1 MKVIRKKAITASSQ
15 IQSAEND
22 KILFSDWVKKTYGIN
37 RDDIPSE
44 DFDKYLNEYKEYR
57 SGSNIVRYNYFEDIE
72 SSEDVTSTYKMKETV
87 DKNRKYNEGNNNSKY
102 LEIILPQYEEY
113 FSSHPG
119 YSIEL
124 LFGVLKPNDDRYQ
137 DIFTK
142 LKEEGYKPRSTNY
155 VDRIATDAITIDVDS
170 RELPEDVWDIIEKYP
185 ELSIRHLNFHNGRNS
200 YKAKFELW
208 DEDFRNIRDKAYK
221 EMLSAGRNETVDSS
235 VDYSKLSDDD
245 SIRMLGYSP
254 KYIDLRGQ
262 IVDPGE
268 VVSYYDVKKLYDQT
282 TQGDEDPA
290 AIGMKTFDDWMKDS
304 ISEGWFKP
312 VESSGKIDA
321 SEETSC
327 FDVYECMDDYTIGD
341 KGQWMDEEELEIF
354 YDQMK
359 EDDPVVQE
367 YDSFEAWLEDTVQNG
382 YLRKVSEDEM
392 LEGVEAAEEIEN
404 VDFRKD
410 RRLAPTSL
418 RYRGCLIVLDRGGDG
433 YNVYDKYR
441 ELEDAGFGSLESAK
455 KFVDE
460 LVSESNIKSAEET
473 NKKDVLVVKNYP
485 IGWTSAGEDRVLSK
499 GTRLHYLGYEGDSLK
514 FQDSSSSDIV
524 SLDRDEFKKAVAQ
537 GYFQKIN
544 MNISSSEDVESDEDD
559 LEETEQ
565 EFTSKETSI
574 NKAKLPAIYRMVS
587 FRPNQVVL
595 DYGGGRFD
603 NGVEYLAELG
613 ATGLVYDP
621 YNREPAHNRAVIRQ
635 VRENGGADIVLCSNV
650 LNVIK
655 EEEARL
661 NVLKNIRKL
670 VKPSGKVYI
679 TVYEGSGTGEGK
691 QSQEDAYQLNRKTK
705 DYMDEIKSVF
715 PDAQRKGKLIVA
727 TPSGQIL
734 SSYKASGRKY
744 TTDHIN
750 RCPHC
755 TNMTL
760 QEVDDGLYVC
770 DECGAE
776 YWGYPAFKGGLD
788 LEEIEESR
796 YIFSSDSINEEKYKV
811 RFYVLD
817 GVNKGDLDREEFFSI
832 REDALRAY
840 RKVFNRDLYSLNP
853 TVWVKIGDD
862 WRRLMGYELV
872 ESSASVQAGKLVE
885 APQEVVDE
893 LLSILEGYGFV
904 LDERFKV
911 NPGKTWFGNIHIQV
925 VNHDSY
931 VYTEDD
937 EDVRSQLRRYV
948 PSSMIDEIHALEKR
962 TDCPITWNFGV
973 DDNCEVTGGLD
984 IDKQWIPTDDDDDE
998 DNNITSSSQINLPG
1012 YGVQWVSGYAGHGVN
1027 RTEVKYF
1034 RKEADRDAFAE
1045 KLKSHNVIGIK
1056 TFKIDNFYHT
1066 NPETVE
1072 ANHKYKTRHPNYC
1085 PHCTNMTL
1093 VEVEDGTYVC
1103 DECGAEY
1110 RGYPSFE
1117 GGLDLEEIEGGL
1129 ELKKNDVKPYNTD
1142 KEHMMMFYVGPGGYL
1157 QKDILDYAKSKGH
1170 NYFYWGSDEA
1180 WSYDFHGGYNGD
1192 TIVTY
1197 DDADNLPD
1205 WYRDDAIRY
1214 GKPIKV
1220 NNNVASRIQA
1230 ANYGGAYDIEDD
1242 MYFTKDEIVEFA
1254 QDVVDDFNTMQDA
1267 VFDLYS
1273 VYFVGDRSDI
1283 LQIEITDGD
1292 YDFNHEE
1299 RIDMRRIRKPSDL
1312 YKYKDKFVWGL
1323 IKEYKEFQDMMNG
1336 IEYVESSSTL
1346 PKRDLETLS
1355 KKAAEVTTIDD
1366 LNRVISPLRIH
1377 DENKWAHYS
1386 ELARS
1391 GKYSPAAIGKMISDD
1406 LYQELQDEVEGSEK
1420 IEAKQKMSPWK
1431 VKKIIKDLNDD
1442 LYNKASKV
1450 LQSEDFG
1457 FPLEEIADYL
1467 VIEVEEIP
1475 EGIRAEVRAELS
1487 YSGMTE
1493 LADAL
1498 NPIVSKYDKN
1508 AYFDMV
1514 APGIMEAYIMLNKQQ
1529 PIKSVEL
1536 FPVEDDYEEAIEDEK
1551 QYEVP
1556 FEGYVT
1562 VENDTI
1568 EFKSIEKMDPI
1579 EDEDYGYMKIDDQ
1592 RGIEYNITELIAP
1605 NVPEEDGKYHVKGV
1619 AKLSYYLTGVHEE
1632 YEDTYDDYDSYKSYN
1647 TELATVEFNEKG
1659 SWIED
1664 LQFVEE

>member
-22 KILFSDWVKKTYGIN
+22 KILFSDWIKKTYGIN
-37 RDDIPSE
+37 RDDIPSA
-44 DFDKYLNEYKEYR
+44 DFDKYLNEYKEYK

-72 SSEDVTSTYKMKETV
+72 SSEDVTSIYKMKETI
-87 DKNRKYNEGNNNSKY
+87 DKNRKYNEGRNDTDY
-102 LEIILPQYEEY
+102 LENVVPVYEEY
-113 FSSHPG
+113 FSAHPG
-119 YSIEL
+119 YSTDL
-124 LFGVLKPNDDRYQ
+124 LFGILNHNDDRYQ
-137 DIFTK
+137 DIFNQ
-142 LKEEGYKPRSTNY
+142 LKGRGYNPRATNY
-155 VDRIATDAITIDVDS
+155 IDRIATDAITIDLS
-170 RELPEDVWDIIEKYP
+170 EREIPEEVLDITEKYP
-185 ELSIRHLNFHNGRNS
+185 ELSIRHLNFHKGANS

-208 DEDFRNIRDKAYK
+208 DEDFRELKEKAYAAIRDKRRTK
-221 EMLSAGRNETVDSS
+221 
-235 VDYSKLSDDD
+235 
-245 SIRMLGYSP
+245 
-254 KYIDLRGQ
+254 
-262 IVDPGE
+262 
-268 VVSYYDVKKLYDQT
+268 
-282 TQGDEDPA
+282 
-290 AIGMKTFDDWMKDS
+290 
-304 ISEGWFKP
+304 
-312 VESSGKIDA
+312 VESA
-321 SEETSC
+321 EEVLCSE
-327 FDVYECMDDYTIGD
+327 VYECMDDYTIGD
-341 KGQWMDEEELEIF
+341 KGQWIDEEELEIF

-367 YDSFEAWLEDTVQNG
+367 YDSFEAWLEDTVNNG

-392 LEGVEAAEEIEN
+392 LESVEASEDVI
-404 VDFRKD
+404 DYKKD
-410 RRLAPTSL
+410 RRLFPTNI
-418 RYRGCLIVLDRGGDG
+418 RYKGYLVVLDRGGDG

-441 ELEDAGFGSLESAK
+441 ELEDCGFGSLDDAK

-460 LVSESNIKSAEET
+460 ITSCFTIQSSYTQEESTKVIESSESTAKWWMAKYYPAEGKVKKVYFEGPSSIDKAEKVFKDWIPEPYTKVVFLGSTPNMSDDYMKSEGFEKVIIKSSVTAAEE
-473 NKKDVLVVKNYP
+473 
-485 IGWTSAGEDRVLSK
+485 A
-499 GTRLHYLGYEGDSLK
+499 
-514 FQDSSSSDIV
+514 
-524 SLDRDEFKKAVAQ
+524 DE
-537 GYFQKIN
+537 N
-544 MNISSSEDVESDEDD
+544 D
-559 LEETEQ
+559 LEQTEQ
-565 EFTSKETSI
+565 EFTSKDTSI
-574 NKAKLPAIYRMVS
+574 NKAKLPAIYKMVS
-587 FRPNQVVL
+587 FQPGQVVL
-595 DYGGGRFD
+595 DYGGGRYD
-603 NGVEYLAELG
+603 NGSEYLAELG

-621 YNREPAHNRAVIRQ
+621 YNREASHNRNVIKQ
-635 VRENGGADIVLCSNV
+635 IRENGGADVTLCSNV

-655 EEEARL
+655 EPEARL
-661 NVLKNIRKL
+661 TVLKNIRKL
-670 VKPSGKVYI
+670 LKPSGKVYI

-705 DYMDEIKSVF
+705 DYMDEVRMVF

-727 TPSGQIL
+727 TPATNIKSSKKVAASKLTESLRDRIFDFIETLEVTDSYDYLLEQVSDEFKMDPGAVEDYVKEFYKSKEFSEWHDTADQEDIEA
-734 SSYKASGRKY
+734 SYKASGRKY

-770 DECGAE
+770 EDCGAE
-776 YWGYPAFKGGLD
+776 FWGYPAFKGGLY
-788 LEEIEESR
+788 LEEIS
-796 YIFSSDSINEEKYKV
+796 
-811 RFYVLD
+811 
-817 GVNKGDLDREEFFSI
+817 
-832 REDALRAY
+832 ED
-840 RKVFNRDLYSLNP
+840 
-853 TVWVKIGDD
+853 
-862 WRRLMGYELV
+862 
-872 ESSASVQAGKLVE
+872 VQASEKIEAKLIE
-885 APQEVVDE
+885 PPQSVVTE
-893 LLSILEGYGFV
+893 LLHILSVYGFE
-904 LDERFKV
+904 LDKRFKV
-911 NPGKTWFGNIHIQV
+911 NPGKTWMGNAHVQV
-925 VNHDSY
+925 INPESY
-931 VYTEDD
+931 VYDTSE
-937 EDVRSQLRRYV
+937 LREFV
-948 PSSMIDEIHALEKR
+948 PRAMIDKIHALEQE

-973 DDNCEVTGGLD
+973 DDNYQVTGGLD
-984 IDKQWIPTDDDDDE
+984 INKKWIKDDE
-998 DNNITSSSQINLPG
+998 DETSKDKIESSSKINLPA
-1012 YGVQWVSGYAGHGVN
+1012 YAVQFVTGYAGNGVN
-1027 RTEVKYF
+1027 NTDIKYF
-1034 RKEADRDAFAE
+1034 RKEEDRDKFVD
-1045 KLKSHNVIGIK
+1045 KLKARNVIGIK
-1056 TFKIDNFYHT
+1056 TYKIDNFYHT
-1066 NPETVE
+1066 
-1072 ANHKYKTRHPNYC
+1072 
-1085 PHCTNMTL
+1085 
-1093 VEVEDGTYVC
+1093 EDVNASS
-1103 DECGAEY
+1103 DI
-1110 RGYPSFE
+1110 R
-1117 GGLDLEEIEGGL
+1117 
-1129 ELKKNDVKPYNTD
+1129 PYNTD

-1230 ANYGGAYDIEDD
+1230 ANYGGAYDIDEE

-1273 VYFVGDRSDI
+1273 VYFVGDRNDI

-1312 YKYKDKFVWGL
+1312 YKYKDKFVYGL

-1336 IEYVESSSTL
+1336 VEYVVSSSTL
-1346 PKRDLETLS
+1346 SKRDLETLS
-1355 KKAAEVTTIDD
+1355 KKAVEVTTIDD
-1366 LNRVISPLRIH
+1366 LNRVISLLRIH

-1391 GKYSPAAIGKMISDD
+1391 GEYSPAAIGKMISDD

-1450 LQSEDFG
+1450 MQSEDFG
-1457 FPLEEIADYL
+1457 FTLDDIADYL

-1475 EGIRAEVRAELS
+1475 EGIKAEVRAKLT
-1487 YSGMTE
+1487 YSGMEE
-1493 LADAL
+1493 LAQNL
-1498 NPIVSKYDKN
+1498 NPVVEKYNKD
-1508 AYFDMV
+1508 AYFDHV
-1514 APGIMEAYIMLNKQQ
+1514 CPDIIDAYIYLDKQQ
-1529 PIKSVEL
+1529 LVNSAEIIKL
-1536 FPVEDDYEEAIEDEK
+1536 EDDSEYEESVEDEK

-1556 FEGYVT
+1556 FDGYVT

-1568 EFKSIEKMDPI
+1568 KFKSIDTIEPI

-1632 YEDTYDDYDSYKSYN
+1632 YEDTYDDYESYKSYN